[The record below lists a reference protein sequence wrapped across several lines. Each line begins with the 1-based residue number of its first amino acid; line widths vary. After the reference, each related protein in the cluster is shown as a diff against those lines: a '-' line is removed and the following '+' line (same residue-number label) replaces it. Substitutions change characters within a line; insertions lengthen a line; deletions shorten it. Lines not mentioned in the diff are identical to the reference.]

1 MKNYA
6 VFQTRK
12 YDFSQKVLLYFLLLG
27 SGMIMFFPILW
38 TNYKIKLGLGIYIS
52 QMALTY
58 QVVFLLVFV
67 AIGFFLAFI
76 VELSIRDRK
85 AIFSSPQV
93 GSWPVRIAYWWGY
106 ELLTEGEPT
115 QSAAQV
121 DLASEANNI
130 NDWLKRPRR
139 RGRKPAFPLERWL
152 PIAIKWE
159 SRDSMRDAFTLEE
172 LIAEHLGTNA
182 DGSPVVTVQAYYNT
196 WRDLAIEEL
205 QKMEKEKKKKT

>member
-1 MKNYA
+1 MNIQAK
-6 VFQTRK
+6 FQSRE
-12 YDFSQKVLLYFLLLG
+12 YDFSQKVFLYLLLIG
-27 SGMIMFFPILW
+27 SGAIMFTPVAW
-38 TNYKIKLGLGIYIS
+38 VNYKIKLGLGVNIS

-67 AIGFFLAFI
+67 AIGFVLALI
-76 VELSIRDRK
+76 IELSIRERK
-85 AIFSSPQV
+85 AIFSSSQA
-93 GSWPVRIAYWWGY
+93 GSWSVRIAYWWGY

-121 DLASEANNI
+121 DLASEENNI

-152 PIAIKWE
+152 PIALKWE

-196 WRDLAIEEL
+196 WRDLALEEL
-205 QKMEKEKKKKT
+205 QKMAKEKEKKT